1 MEIKQYLDMFR
12 RWGWIMVVCTL
23 LAGLLSYV
31 YSSSQPRVYEGV
43 SQYLVGPVLSNPYVR
58 SSDLQAAGAVG
69 QTYVSVAT
77 TDLVLNQVIDSL
89 NLTNANGE
97 RLTPR
102 ALASQVSAS
111 WVQSTQVLRVSAKA
125 EDPESAARISNAV
138 GQALMAQ
145 SPVGPAE
152 SDAERQQEAVNQ
164 IGVINNRIAN
174 LRSDI
179 EQLGIQMQQVT
190 DQTSLSALTAR
201 LNALR
206 SQLDIE
212 EQALVA
218 QNAIVQSASTNQ
230 IRVLQEAQP
239 NNRPIA
245 PEVTRNVLAALVA
258 GAVLGLVAML
268 LFEYFIDVVYTPE
281 DLRKVT
287 KLPFLGGVSR
297 HKPIVGGDGP
307 QIVTHARPETL
318 AAESYRLLR
327 TNLQMSHMVPSLLIT
342 SPSRGDGKTEIA
354 ANLAGSLAR
363 AGHKVTLLDANM
375 RRPRVAQ
382 LFGLSADTPG
392 LAEYLQNPATPLAPL
407 PIEPISGLSIIP
419 AGKMT
424 TSSPELLGSQ
434 QMLALI
440 TQLQQQSDV
449 VIIDTPPLI
458 YADAL
463 TLAPQVEG
471 VILAANSG
479 STGRDQTEQAAERL
493 RLVGANVLGTVLNRM
508 NLGPTY
514 AYYPVQDTDQPE
526 TVPVG
531 VMKPLAKWD
540 VVDVQ
545 NEQTRAVNDQDRRS
559 NRD

>member
-1 MEIKQYLDMFR
+1 
-12 RWGWIMVVCTL
+12 
-23 LAGLLSYV
+23 
-31 YSSSQPRVYEGV
+31 
-43 SQYLVGPVLSNPYVR
+43 
-58 SSDLQAAGAVG
+58 
-69 QTYVSVAT
+69 
-77 TDLVLNQVIDSL
+77 
-89 NLTNANGE
+89 
-97 RLTPR
+97 
-102 ALASQVSAS
+102 
-111 WVQSTQVLRVSAKA
+111 
-125 EDPESAARISNAV
+125 
-138 GQALMAQ
+138 
-145 SPVGPAE
+145 
-152 SDAERQQEAVNQ
+152 
-164 IGVINNRIAN
+164 
-174 LRSDI
+174 
-179 EQLGIQMQQVT
+179 
-190 DQTSLSALTAR
+190 
-201 LNALR
+201 
-206 SQLDIE
+206 
-212 EQALVA
+212 
-218 QNAIVQSASTNQ
+218 
-230 IRVLQEAQP
+230 
-239 NNRPIA
+239 
-245 PEVTRNVLAALVA
+245 
-258 GAVLGLVAML
+258 
-268 LFEYFIDVVYTPE
+268 
-281 DLRKVT
+281 
-287 KLPFLGGVSR
+287 
-297 HKPIVGGDGP
+297 
-307 QIVTHARPETL
+307 
-318 AAESYRLLR
+318 
-327 TNLQMSHMVPSLLIT
+327 
-342 SPSRGDGKTEIA
+342 
-354 ANLAGSLAR
+354 
-363 AGHKVTLLDANM
+363 
-375 RRPRVAQ
+375 